1 MYSVKKILPK
11 DRLVQDACGA
21 VEDYLKESD
30 KKDNS
35 KKIDNLSLLQNKNY
49 KKYTITNL
57 KNISI
62 VPNLE
67 EGNFIDIIKNYKKY
81 PENLYINSGNIFN
94 EFDTLQNEIKT
105 IISKSLTNESNKE
118 KEEISQNT
126 EKIEI
131 LEDGSICI
139 KNTTGMISPS
149 LGEKYLELKNSN
161 CEDMNT
167 NKEIDQ
173 DILVNSKLLVSNNI
187 KCLEDEENDE
197 KKEKEKSYM
206 IFNNSL
212 IKNKNKIF
220 GIKDDILD
228 SNKNIDVTKR
238 FNNKNIKDMNSGCN
252 YVYFSTSKKNKM
264 NSNNNNPNK
273 DNKQYTNRKIST
285 SIRKK
290 ILLLQANDK
299 IENKNNNYEY
309 KINPE
314 KEFIGKIN
322 DCFIKELKVNNNNIQ
337 NELNYK
343 RILFGENFKEED
355 DIINQWKYLSNKY
368 IKDYNKKLLSNNIKN
383 IIKNLKLQKIFGKKQ
398 ENNNISNNGY
408 NIKIEENYFDSI
420 KEEYNNIE
428 QDDIAQSINII
439 EYNNKNESDT
449 EFIFKPTIINY
460 ILKPPILNY
469 NNTYENV
476 FEEIDL
482 ISEENIKN
490 IKTENYNITRKYQG
504 DIESII
510 DEEMNESYE
519 EHELNDDKSDDK
531 NSSNKNIKHNNEAS
545 KKIMKINSTLID
557 KNKINLEISNLAQ
570 NFNKIDNTY
579 SININNKI
587 DNSYSI
593 NINNKNIIN
602 NLNIKKKEIQTK
614 EIKEIDSLSYSPISE
629 INSKIKF
636 INEYNKSSIFDSEN
650 VSIFSRETET
660 EMSDEELIFDEKGKI
675 IKNSSNNNS
684 LIYKY
689 LKYKKENINNND
701 KKFKLVFLINNLDNN
716 IKGKGY
722 SINIKSYKKIL
733 KMIFYKKRK
742 PITKNSYESLISII
756 INNFMIFK
764 REYILKETKKNYNLQ
779 EIEKMNNNYVQINN
793 KIKQLEEKIKEIKNV
808 YIYGLIKKKLIKDKN
823 EKKKFIKFLKIG
835 EKRNIIKRL
844 YKEIINILNNKLDN
858 GEIKINYYEKMIDIL
873 KKYEKITDE
882 DINQGKIRYKNKNI
896 NNIND
901 IMQYNNNFDKIKNNK
916 KKIFILLLPIMFI
929 INYFTNNYKVYE
941 IDNIYP
947 K

>member
-67 EGNFIDIIKNYKKY
+67 EGNFIDIINNYKKY

-531 NSSNKNIKHNNEAS
+531 NSANKNIKHNNEAS

-570 NFNKIDNTY
+570 NFNKIDNAY

-701 KKFKLVFLINNLDNN
+701 KKFKLVFLINNFDNN

>member
-531 NSSNKNIKHNNEAS
+531 NSANKNIKHNNEAS

-570 NFNKIDNTY
+570 NFNKIDNAY

-742 PITKNSYESLISII
+742 PITKNSYDSLISII